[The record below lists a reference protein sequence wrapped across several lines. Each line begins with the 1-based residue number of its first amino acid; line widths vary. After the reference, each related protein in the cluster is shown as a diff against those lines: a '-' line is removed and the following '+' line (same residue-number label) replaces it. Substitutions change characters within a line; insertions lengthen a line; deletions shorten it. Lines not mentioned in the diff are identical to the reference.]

1 MVPLSAP
8 PLRPRARALAGIG
21 CAALGAA
28 CFATKG
34 VFAKFLYAHGWDP
47 ATVLVTRSVLALP
60 LIAAWALSR
69 LEPGSLRAAPRGALA
84 GAAAAGAL
92 CYYVGSSLD
101 FYALTSLDVGIE
113 RVLLYAYPTIVV
125 ALYALLH
132 RRLPR
137 PRVFAALLVTYT
149 GIMLVVS
156 GFDLDV
162 FARNLSG
169 SSLVLA
175 CAFTMAL
182 YFLASDRWT
191 GALGA
196 GLFTVCGAA
205 AATLCLVADYA
216 LRHGIAISAWHR
228 QDAGLVA
235 GLVVFATVVPMLALA
250 ESVRLLGAE
259 RAALVSTVGPP
270 MTLLLGAWLFGER
283 LRTAQWLGVAL
294 IVAGILIL
302 EVMRS
307 PAARAV
313 RSAAA
318 EGSAADPR

>member
-1 MVPLSAP
+1 MSLSAP
-8 PLRPRARALAGIG
+8 RPLPRTQALAGIG
-21 CAALGAA
+21 CAVLGAA

-69 LEPGSLRAAPRGALA
+69 LKPGALRAAPRGALA
-84 GAAAAGAL
+84 GAAAAGAA
-92 CYYVGSSLD
+92 CYGVGSSLD
-101 FYALTSLDVGIE
+101 FYALASIDVGVE
-113 RVLLYAYPTIVV
+113 RVLLYAYPTMVV
-125 ALYALLH
+125 ALYALLQ

-137 PRVFAALLVTYT
+137 PRVLGALLVTYT
-149 GIMLVVS
+149 GILLVVS
-156 GFDLDV
+156 GFDMSV
-162 FARNLSG
+162 FSRNLGGSG
-169 SSLVLA
+169 LVLA

-196 GLFTVCGAA
+196 GLFTMCGSA
-205 AATLCLVADYA
+205 AATLCLVVDYL
-216 LRHGIAISAWHR
+216 LRHGVASSAWHSR
-228 QDAGLVA
+228 DAGLVA
-235 GLVVFATVVPMLALA
+235 GLVLFATVVPMLALA

-270 MTLLLGAWLFGER
+270 TTLLLGAWLFGER

-302 EVMRS
+302 EVVRS

-313 RSAAA
+313 QSAAA
-318 EGSAADPR
+318 DGSAADLR